1 MLNIFHGW
9 LQEVGPL
16 GVGLGGGPED
26 HAATTLGLHVGP
38 MPARP
43 PVPAL
48 ASLAVSR
55 QVHCNENPI
64 YVFLFWLLRGL
75 SPNFHIHVSVSD
87 LYIPRISSYTYF
99 LQQNRQI
106 DRGNI

>member
-16 GVGLGGGPED
+16 GGGPED
-26 HAATTLGLHVGP
+26 HVATTLGLHVGP
-38 MPARP
+38 IPARP

-64 YVFLFWLLRGL
+64 YLFLFWELCGL
-75 SPNFHIHVSVSD
+75 SPNFHIHVPVRI
-87 LYIPRISSYTYF
+87 YIFPGLVHIFPAGKYADQLWEIYK
-99 LQQNRQI
+99 
-106 DRGNI
+106 

>member
-38 MPARP
+38 IPVRP

-64 YVFLFWLLRGL
+64 FCIPFLGIARP
-75 SPNFHIHVSVSD
+75 SPNVHIHVSVSD
-87 LYIPRISSYTYF
+87 SQDLYTKIFPAAE
-99 LQQNRQI
+99 
-106 DRGNI
+106 

>member
-16 GVGLGGGPED
+16 VGGGPED

-38 MPARP
+38 IPARP

-55 QVHCNENPI
+55 QVVLLIPGGIVITSFATSNRQFLKGLCHEMDLAFDDM
-64 YVFLFWLLRGL
+64 YVWLVLGL
-75 SPNFHIHVSVSD
+75 S
-87 LYIPRISSYTYF
+87 
-99 LQQNRQI
+99 
-106 DRGNI
+106 RGRDPF